1 MSNLSV
7 IIRKGVAY
15 VNRWNTETREYEE
28 KVKTEQI
35 LSDVLQ
41 DPITIEETT
50 FGQFFEFIARER
62 EFYQKAYNAALYG
75 HPLAPYIEEIAKP
88 AGPVD
93 QLKRVELYWYS
104 EIFDGELSLS
114 PGFHGWGTWSAA
126 DINNDPN
133 CPAEGGIAIEYS
145 ALNEYKD
152 LPLIL
157 DDKMHLYE
165 LGVPDGMK
173 TIVKTKLPYKV
184 QDVIEGI
191 LFEITW
197 AGDISNGRECPFD
210 KDSPKDDLIAQ

>member
-1 MSNLSV
+1 MSRLSV

-15 VNRWNTETREYEE
+15 VERRNDETHLDEV

-41 DPITIEETT
+41 DPITIEDTT

-62 EFYQKAYNAALYG
+62 EFYQKVYNAALYG

-93 QLKRVELYWYS
+93 QLKRVEVYWYA

-114 PGFHGWGTWSAA
+114 PGFHGWGTWDGS
-126 DINNDPN
+126 DPN
-133 CPAEGGIAIEYS
+133 CPTEGGIAIEYS
-145 ALNEYKD
+145 PLNEYKD
-152 LPLIL
+152 VPFVL
-157 DDKMHLYE
+157 DDEMHLTE
-165 LGVPDGMK
+165 LGGASTPGLK
-173 TIVKTKLPYKV
+173 SIVKAKLPFKV

-197 AGDISNGRECPFD
+197 AGDISKGRKNEVP
-210 KDSPKDDLIAQ
+210 A